1 MAIKQRDAAS
11 LSANSGSAAI
21 LPKLIF
27 RLSGELGPLKN
38 LLPEEDISPLTMRN
52 IPVWVRSEVK
62 RQLFDSRFSEES
74 AMCICIEKGT
84 ARLEATS
91 DIRLWK
97 QLSEAAIGTKQ
108 KYPDPEDFDEV
119 NGFCAKF
126 PFKIEDNHGE
136 HYTRNLR
143 MPNRLRSKLTAL
155 APKLGITVSIL
166 TQILL
171 IDGLRSQQDIIHGDL
186 MDKIVTDFYHKLHKR
201 LSKLAHILKSYEI
214 PLCVDVLE
222 VLQELGV

>member
-1 MAIKQRDAAS
+1 
-11 LSANSGSAAI
+11 
-21 LPKLIF
+21 
-27 RLSGELGPLKN
+27 
-38 LLPEEDISPLTMRN
+38 
-52 IPVWVRSEVK
+52 
-62 RQLFDSRFSEES
+62 
-74 AMCICIEKGT
+74 
-84 ARLEATS
+84 
-91 DIRLWK
+91 
-97 QLSEAAIGTKQ
+97 
-108 KYPDPEDFDEV
+108 
-119 NGFCAKF
+119 
-126 PFKIEDNHGE
+126 
-136 HYTRNLR
+136 